1 MRYDR
6 TLSDEFESLLL
17 PGGPLR
23 FLIDIALAAS
33 ASEDALPLDLQLREH
48 GRNGKVTLYVG
59 LTKILDLT
67 IDRDARHLHT
77 SAHPEHRKH
86 FGSYGLARDYPLANE
101 AKLKEGIE
109 AYVNARDEYVGTRH
123 YTSEGECQNWLS
135 CRYGIRSRPGEWV
148 SVDREVVVGYESEAE
163 KDDLWG
169 PIKKKL
175 DQFGN
180 QLPDRAR
187 AQHGVDVQPKSFGNE
202 ADCLLWH
209 PVLNRLLV
217 TEVKPGRE
225 AAGIYLS
232 PIQVAAYLAVWKGF
246 CHAQA
251 DDALAGIRRLLEQKV
266 RLGLIPDHVRM
277 PERMSEED
285 LRPGVIVQDPNLRS
299 SCWRSLDIVLELL
312 QEEIPH
318 CVDGLQIFGVS
329 DGDLEEI
336 TDGWRDWI

>member
-17 PGGPLR
+17 SGGPLR
-23 FLIDIALAAS
+23 FLIDMVWEAS
-33 ASEDALPLDLQLREH
+33 SGEDAFPLDLQLREK
-48 GRNGKVTLYVG
+48 GRSGTVTLYVG

-67 IDRDARHLHT
+67 IDRDARHLRT
-77 SAHPEHRKH
+77 SAHQYYLRH
-86 FGSYGLARDYPLANE
+86 FGSYGLARDYSLADRE
-101 AKLKEGIE
+101 RLREDIE
-109 AYVNARDEYVGTRH
+109 AYVNARDEFVNAHH

-135 CRYGIRSRPGEWV
+135 CRHGIRSRPGEWV
-148 SVDREVVVGYESEAE
+148 SVDREVVVGYESIA
-163 KDDLWG
+163 KKHDLWD
-169 PIKKKL
+169 PIKERL
-175 DQFGN
+175 DQFGSH
-180 QLPDRAR
+180 LPGRAR
-187 AQHGVDVQPKSFGNE
+187 ARHKVEVQSKSVGNE

-217 TEVKPGRE
+217 TEVKPGKE

-232 PIQVAAYLAVWKGF
+232 PIQVAAYLAVWQGF
-246 CHAQA
+246 FHAQA

-277 PERMSEED
+277 PERVSEED
-285 LRPGVIVQDPNLRS
+285 LRPGVIVQHPNPRS

-312 QEEIPH
+312 QEEVPH
-318 CVDGLQIFGVS
+318 CVGGLQIFGVS
-329 DGDLEEI
+329 DGNLEEI